1 MEKQTTIKS
10 CYGQSSLFNLIFDK
24 QNSEIGMKYIVL
36 MLSFMFSMLLAK
48 ENTTYLKVDGMKC
61 SYSCSGKVSNIVQ
74 NMKGVKKVNVDFE
87 KGIATVKYD
96 DKKTAVKDIVDG
108 LNNKTLYQAT
118 ELDIEKSKK
127 ELSKI

>member
-1 MEKQTTIKS
+1 
-10 CYGQSSLFNLIFDK
+10 
-24 QNSEIGMKYIVL
+24 MKYIVL

-74 NMKGVKKVNVDFE
+74 NMKGVKNVDVDFE

-118 ELDIEKSKK
+118 ELDLEKNKK

>member
-74 NMKGVKKVNVDFE
+74 NMKGVKKVDVDFE

>member
-1 MEKQTTIKS
+1 MV
-10 CYGQSSLFNLIFDK
+10 GQSSLFNLIFDK

-74 NMKGVKKVNVDFE
+74 NMKGVKKVDVDFE

-118 ELDIEKSKK
+118 ELDLEKNKK
-127 ELSKI
+127 DLSKI

>member
-10 CYGQSSLFNLIFDK
+10 CYGQNSLFIPIFAIK
-24 QNSEIGMKYIVL
+24 NSEIGMKYIVL

-74 NMKGVKKVNVDFE
+74 NMKGVKKVDVDFE

-118 ELDIEKSKK
+118 ELDLEKNKK

>member
-10 CYGQSSLFNLIFDK
+10 CYGQNSLFIPIFAK

-36 MLSFMFSMLLAK
+36 TLSFMFSMLLAK

-74 NMKGVKKVNVDFE
+74 NMKGVKKVDVDFE
-87 KGIATVKYD
+87 KGLQL
-96 DKKTAVKDIVDG
+96 
-108 LNNKTLYQAT
+108 LNMMTRRLP
-118 ELDIEKSKK
+118 L
-127 ELSKI
+127 KISLMD